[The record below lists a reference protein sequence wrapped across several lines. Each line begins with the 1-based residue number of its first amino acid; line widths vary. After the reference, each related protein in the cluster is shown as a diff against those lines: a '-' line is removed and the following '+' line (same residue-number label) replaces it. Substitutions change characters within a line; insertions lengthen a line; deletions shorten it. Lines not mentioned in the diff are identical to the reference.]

1 MRDNYFE
8 LLKEGHTSAL
18 EKIYMRYSRQIF
30 WLGKGL
36 INDDFVI
43 ESLVQDAFLKLWVH
57 RDTIETPEH
66 IFFFL
71 RFVMKRECISYYC
84 RPKNKFS
91 REFHS
96 LERYDNYRDYM
107 AGYDPLKEA
116 ENRQEQEQEQ
126 RDFDTVQ
133 KVLPLLDPQKR
144 HLIEL
149 CLKYG
154 FQYKA
159 ISKAMGTS
167 VTQTS
172 NDVKVAIHNIKSFI
186 HQETQPENIKKPGVT
201 LNVQGAMTKEQ
212 VMVLKLRCEK
222 KYSFASI
229 AAELNLSQKEVH
241 KEFMAAY
248 KIMQEKHEQ
257 QLKSA

>member
-8 LLKEGHTSAL
+8 LLKEGHTAAL
-18 EKIYMRYSRQIF
+18 EKIYARYSRQIF

-84 RPKNKFS
+84 RPKNKFL
-91 REFHS
+91 RECHS
-96 LERYDNYRDYM
+96 LERYDNYRDYRT
-107 AGYDPLKEA
+107 GYDPSKEA
-116 ENRQEQEQEQ
+116 ENRQEQETAQ
-126 RDFDTVQ
+126 RDFETVQ

-172 NDVKVAIHNIKSFI
+172 NDVKVAIHKIKSFI
-186 HQETQPENIKKPGVT
+186 LQETQPENTEKPKIE
-201 LNVQGAMTKEQ
+201 LKVQGIMTREQ

-229 AAELNLSQKEVH
+229 ATELNLSQKEVH

-248 KIMQEKHEQ
+248 KIMQKKHEQ